1 MFFIFV
7 FNSGGWE
14 CPDPLTAK
22 GGGASY
28 NLHHS
33 ESRHPPID
41 AIISFFFS
49 RFTSYSLS
57 ERLSQKSR
65 NPNFIRDTEH
75 NVTKSTLIF
84 RYLSFPFPR

>member
-41 AIISFFFS
+41 AIISFFFRDLHPIAFLKGS
-49 RFTSYSLS
+49 LKKVEIQILS
-57 ERLSQKSR
+57 EILSIMLR
-65 NPNFIRDTEH
+65 NPH
-75 NVTKSTLIF
+75 
-84 RYLSFPFPR
+84 